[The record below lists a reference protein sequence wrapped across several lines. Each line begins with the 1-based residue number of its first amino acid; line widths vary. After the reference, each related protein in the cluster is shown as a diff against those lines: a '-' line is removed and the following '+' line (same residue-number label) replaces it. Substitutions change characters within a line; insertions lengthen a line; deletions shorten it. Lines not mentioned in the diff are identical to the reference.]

1 VAVVARSV
9 EAKEEELLAAEA
21 GEVVDVPGVEPGADD
36 AGESVEIAESA
47 TIDETDTTRPDSIGE
62 SEA

>member
-1 VAVVARSV
+1 V
-9 EAKEEELLAAEA
+9 EA
-21 GEVVDVPGVEPGADD
+21 
-36 AGESVEIAESA
+36 AESA